1 MVLLSRPVFSSWN
14 LFNSNSFPN
23 FKILHVATKSSSW
36 NPFGPSNDA
45 AQEFKDKANESMTK
59 FDATSKM
66 IKEFVETVTKK
77 LISLFNYPATW
88 IVTLSCFG
96 LFLFFYPKGKLIA
109 LDAISWIPRTI
120 SYSRITDSTA
130 GNNYVER
137 KDLEDQLER
146 AFTRIPDGRYSI
158 VYGNKGV
165 GKTELVTHVAIY
177 DKNKTPSIYDKFIS
191 YSNFIFNPKYAYRYG
206 VVRIEVTSIQ
216 NIEAVFSDLLSKLH
230 VRFLFLN
237 VTELVSQIEKVYNR
251 SGVYPTIIFDVERG
265 EQDKPTGILNGVRS
279 LVKHLATVCRC
290 IIVLSEA
297 NSVLELG
304 GDSSRENFILIGELS
319 ENEAKDYLVKRDCK
333 VPDVKLNSDED
344 LSKYVFPK
352 IEESNSQ
359 VNNSTESN
367 SNSNSTV
374 EMEVDGMDFVFKNVG
389 TKPADLVNL
398 VKVVNAAKAVSN
410 DNPVKDFVDY
420 ILTQAT
426 KHLVAFP
433 LQTILQA
440 LKDHP
445 DGVNPEYFN
454 NLKEEGVDLTNP
466 VAVGKIMKEKLN
478 PLIYHQYLKQYQLIS
493 TAHKTAL
500 KSYKPINPLPIPT

>member
-165 GKTELVTHVAIY
+165 GKTELVTHAAIY
-177 DKNKTPSIYDKFIS
+177 NKKKKPSFYDKLTNLFLW
-191 YSNFIFNPKYAYRYG
+191 KADYAYRYG
-206 VVRIEVTSIQ
+206 VIKIKVRPGQQYSDVFAQLLASVYLPIPLLNLDVLEFHMKSVNWWWSSI
-216 NIEAVFSDLLSKLH
+216 
-230 VRFLFLN
+230 
-237 VTELVSQIEKVYNR
+237 
-251 SGVYPTIIFDVERG
+251 YPTFIFDVECSKV
-265 EQDKPTGILNGVRS
+265 ESVNAVRAIA
-279 LVKHLATVCRC
+279 KDLAHTCRC

-297 NSVLELG
+297 NAILEA
-304 GDSSRENFILIGELS
+304 GDDNSREKFIFVDEFSRDEATIYLKKRKCNISESDMNYVFDNIGTSPARLVSLVGELS
-319 ENEAKDYLVKRDCK
+319 DGV
-333 VPDVKLNSDED
+333 
-344 LSKYVFPK
+344 
-352 IEESNSQ
+352 
-359 VNNSTESN
+359 
-367 SNSNSTV
+367 TV
-374 EMEVDGMDFVFKNVG
+374 QQ
-389 TKPADLVNL
+389 
-398 VKVVNAAKAVSN
+398 
-410 DNPVKDFVDY
+410 FVDNM
-420 ILTQAT
+420 LEDAL
-426 KHLVAFP
+426 KGLRAFP
-433 LQTILQA
+433 LKTILQA

-478 PLIYHQYLKQYQLIS
+478 PLIFRQDLGLYQLIS